1 MDAGRRGKNRSEKIT
16 IKIFMGKFISWSEF
30 KEFLG
35 EYKILSVGI
44 AFIMSQAINDF
55 VKSFVDYIFMPFLD
69 PLTPDEAWEAAVF
82 HIGQIEISWG
92 IFLSKFI
99 YLALVSIIVFVF
111 IRKILKTNNICNT
124 KKASVKK

>member
-1 MDAGRRGKNRSEKIT
+1 ME
-16 IKIFMGKFISWSEF
+16 KFISWSEF

-55 VKSFVDYIFMPFLD
+55 VKSFVDYIFMPFLSPFTSD
-69 PLTPDEAWEAAVF
+69 KAWESASLY
-82 HIGQIEISWG
+82 IGKIEISWG

-99 YLALVSIIVFVF
+99 YLAIVSFIVFIF
-111 IRKILKTNNICNT
+111 IRKILKTDINI
-124 KKASVKK
+124 KK

>member
-1 MDAGRRGKNRSEKIT
+1 VDAGRRGKNRSKIII
-16 IKIFMGKFISWSEF
+16 IKFFMGKFISWSEF

-69 PLTPDEAWEAAVF
+69 PLTPDETWEAAVF
-82 HIGQIEISWG
+82 HIGKIEISWG

-111 IRKILKTNNICNT
+111 IRKILKADVNSNA
-124 KKASVKK
+124 KKDLVKK